1 MSSMKK
7 VYCRLPILMAEQKP
21 PLNQA
26 DVHRETG
33 LAKNTIS
40 NLYRNENDRI
50 QYDTIVKLCEFFDC
64 EIGDLLELV
73 DEEEEE

>member
-1 MSSMKK
+1 
-7 VYCRLPILMAEQKP
+7 MAEQKP